1 MEFDC
6 SLNRNVTLLY
16 KKPIAFLDFCDW
28 LFCLVCFFFLRIH
41 HHLNCVLRADELAG
55 QPLHILGSDLLQG
68 FTVRQHVIR
77 MVAHAFGE
85 GGHPESIGGAVGGVL
100 LLQVFLCFVEQVGR
114 RTRKSLPAAER

>member
-28 LFCLVCFFFLRIH
+28 LFCLVSFSFLRIH
-41 HHLNCVLRADELAG
+41 HYFNRMLRADELAD

-68 FTVRQHVIR
+68 FTVRQHVVR
-77 MVAHAFGE
+77 MVTHAFGE

-100 LLQVFLCFVEQVGR
+100 LLQVFLCFIEQVGR
-114 RTRKSLPAAER
+114 RPRKSLPAAER

>member
-1 MEFDC
+1 MIFA
-6 SLNRNVTLLY
+6 
-16 KKPIAFLDFCDW
+16 IGFFCI
-28 LFCLVCFFFLRIH
+28 VCFFFLRIH

-77 MVAHAFGE
+77 LVAHAFGE